1 MKTSRL
7 KKSEL
12 LHLEGIAKDSWYGRG
27 ASGAMVEYSFE
38 VFSRHISGE
47 SILELGPAEGIMTA
61 HLVKL
66 GKRLVVVEGAKKFCQ
81 ELKQRF
87 PGISVVHSL
96 FEEFSTSERFD
107 NILLGHVLEHVEDPA
122 ALLKKIKKFLNKNGR
137 IISAVPNARSI
148 HRQAAVDLGLLQFE
162 EEMNEMDRHHG
173 HRRVFNPE
181 TFRQV
186 FLQSGLHI
194 QVFGG
199 YWLKPVSNQQIEA
212 SWTPEMLATFM
223 RIGERYPDI
232 AAEIY
237 IVATN
242 EAGDQRANQ
251 RM

>member
-1 MKTSRL
+1 MKTS
-7 KKSEL
+7 KPKDSEL
-12 LHLEGIAKDSWYGRG
+12 IHLESIAQDSWYGRG
-27 ASGAMVEYSFE
+27 ASKAMVDYSFE
-38 VFSRHISGE
+38 VFSRYMSGE

-66 GKRLVVVEGAKKFCQ
+66 GKRLVIVEGAKKFCK
-81 ELKQRF
+81 ELQQRF
-87 PGISVVHSL
+87 PGIRVVHSL

-107 NILLGHVLEHVEDPA
+107 NILLGHVLEHVKDPA
-122 ALLKKIKKFLNKNGR
+122 DLLKKIKKFLNKNGR
-137 IISAVPNARSI
+137 IISAVTNARSI

-162 EEMNEMDRHHG
+162 EEMNEMDFHHG

-181 TFRQV
+181 TFRRV

-194 QVFGG
+194 QIFGG

-212 SWTPEMLATFM
+212 SWTPEMLKTFM

-237 IVATN
+237 IVATDKT
-242 EAGDQRANQ
+242 GDQRADQ